1 MDGIRSPAVVMLSS
15 IRLNNSL
22 AVASVAMLYYD
33 YCLTFSM
40 EVERFWRS
48 ARLSPVSILFVLNR
62 YLGLLGPVPVLVEYL
77 WNLSPQRYHQYYA
90 VISQVIVGV
99 ILIMRTYAF
108 YDRNK
113 RLLTAL
119 LGFGATLTIF
129 TILMT
134 TRLKTWPTG
143 TPHEKSDSI
152 DIGACDLSL
161 TVQQGLRPAIG
172 WICMLAVDTV
182 IFMLT
187 LFKTIRMRETF
198 RQHSLLQVLF
208 RDGSI
213 YYGILVIANIV
224 NILTFLMPTVSS
236 AHFTEISAHPKQV
249 DDSNRGLATTP
260 ANALAT
266 TLVSRMFLNLRN
278 PHLRP
283 GAHLIGQPSQW
294 SLPNGPYTHPTEHGE
309 TRRRPSAL
317 YFDRPVDCNC
327 YDCQHADQYSTEL
340 EYLDIEGVGR
350 AL

>member
-1 MDGIRSPAVVMLSS
+1 MSS

-22 AVASVAMLYYD
+22 AVASIAVLYYD

-40 EVERFWRS
+40 EIERFWQS
-48 ARLSPVSILFVLNR
+48 ARLSLVSSLFVLNR
-62 YLGLLGPVPVLVEYL
+62 YLGLLGPIPVLVEYF
-77 WNLSPQRYHQYYA
+77 WNLPTQVRDCRQLQIYHQYYA

-113 RLLTAL
+113 RLLSAL

-129 TILMT
+129 TVLMT

-143 TPHEKSDSI
+143 TTHEEPDSLN
-152 DIGACDLSL
+152 IGACS
-161 TVQQGLRPAIG
+161 AIG
-172 WICMLAVDTV
+172 WICMLAVDTL
-182 IFMLT
+182 IFTLT
-187 LFKTIRMRETF
+187 LAKTIRMRETF

-208 RDGSI
+208 RDVLVRRTNVRGS
-213 YYGILVIANIV
+213 ILVIANV
-224 NILTFLMPTVSS
+224 ANILTFL
-236 AHFTEISAHPKQV
+236 I

-283 GAHLIGQPSQW
+283 GAHLIGHIRKNP
-294 SLPNGPYTHPTEHGE
+294 
-309 TRRRPSAL
+309 
-317 YFDRPVDCNC
+317 PVIFVL
-327 YDCQHADQYSTEL
+327 SSG
-340 EYLDIEGVGR
+340 YL
-350 AL
+350 